1 MFATTDVNARSK
13 NKKILNIIVLGNI
26 IVGIIKK
33 KKKKTITLI
42 LYILSQGAKLNL

>member
-13 NKKILNIIVLGNI
+13 NKKILNIIVLCWHY
-26 IVGIIKK
+26 K